1 MLAIYLPR
9 QRALIE
15 ADSFNPQ
22 PGPGDPP
29 SAIPNLVQFYGA
41 VQKLGLDVDQ
51 IIPIHGRVTP
61 FEEGLTDMKH
71 TKPLS
76 YGSKVGRLRVKLY
89 SRRPRSIEIKE
100 NNGTS
105 ETNKVVTGCC
115 SCLS

>member
-22 PGPGDPP
+22 PDPGDSPT
-29 SAIPNLVQFYGA
+29 AIPNLVQFYSA

-61 FEEGLTDMKH
+61 FEEGLAD
-71 TKPLS
+71 
-76 YGSKVGRLRVKLY
+76 
-89 SRRPRSIEIKE
+89 IEAYK
-100 NNGTS
+100 TS
-105 ETNKVVTGCC
+105 Q
-115 SCLS
+115 LWQ